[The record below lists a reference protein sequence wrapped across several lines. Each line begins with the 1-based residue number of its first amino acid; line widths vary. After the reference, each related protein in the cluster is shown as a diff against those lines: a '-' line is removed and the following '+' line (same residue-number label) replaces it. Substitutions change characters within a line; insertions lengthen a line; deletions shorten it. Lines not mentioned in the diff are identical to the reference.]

1 MSDRVADPI
10 RRAQRVTPPGGRR
23 APTSP
28 IRAASAAPI
37 DPATAVVTFVAAWL
51 GGQVLS
57 SIVIAV
63 TGGDPIDKAPIGVLA
78 AALIAAWT
86 AQLAGMWVASNRAG
100 TGDLRIDYGIEAV
113 PADAIGLGI
122 GVLSQ
127 LVVIPVVYLPLRA
140 VWSDT
145 FTDERL
151 EENARSLVDRADGV
165 ALVVLFLL
173 VVVGA
178 PLVEELFYRGLLQGP
193 LAARFNG
200 VVVVVGVAAVFA
212 LVHVRPV
219 EFPGLFVFGLILGVC
234 ALYTGRLGLAI
245 TAHVGFNAT
254 GLLMVL

>member
-1 MSDRVADPI
+1 MADPI
-10 RRAQRVTPPGGRR
+10 RRASRVTPPNRRR
-23 APTSP
+23 APSSP
-28 IRAASAAPI
+28 IRVASAAPI
-37 DPATAVVTFVAAWL
+37 DPTTAVVTFVAAWL
-51 GGQVLS
+51 AGQVLS

-63 TGGDPIDKAPIGVLA
+63 TGGDPIDEAPIGVLA

-100 TGDLRIDYGIEAV
+100 TGDPRTDYGIEIA
-113 PADAIGLGI
+113 PADAVGLGI
-122 GVLSQ
+122 GVLAQ
-127 LVVIPVVYLPLRA
+127 LVVIPVIYLPLRA

-151 EENARSLVDRADGV
+151 EENARSLVDRADGA

-193 LAARFNG
+193 LAARFNDA
-200 VVVVVGVAAVFA
+200 VVVVGVAAVFA

-234 ALYTGRLGLAI
+234 ALYTGRLGMAI
-245 TAHVGFNAT
+245 TAHIGFNAT